1 MLYMSAE
8 GGMEVEENWD
18 KVIEVKFKIN
28 ETEDDIEK
36 KIRENIPRLM

>member
-1 MLYMSAE
+1 MSAE